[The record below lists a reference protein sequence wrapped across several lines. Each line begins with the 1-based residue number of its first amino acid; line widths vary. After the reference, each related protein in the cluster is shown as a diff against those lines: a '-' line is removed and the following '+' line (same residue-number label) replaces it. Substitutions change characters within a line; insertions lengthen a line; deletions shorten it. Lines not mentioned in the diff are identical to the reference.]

1 MIPLVSN
8 APKYP
13 VFVSESGQR
22 NRNKWGSLRG
32 YKIQT
37 HPWPYHL
44 LPPDEGYGRALGA
57 RGVTG
62 WTAGAARGHVG
73 MQGAV
78 RALASAWSLLLPTCG
93 ASSLQPWPLTRAPF
107 TPACRRLRQLCVCRD
122 RAPRE

>member
-1 MIPLVSN
+1 MTFPTPSRTTHPILARYEASLAGKEGDTVIPLVSN

-57 RGVTG
+57 RG
-62 WTAGAARGHVG
+62 A
-73 MQGAV
+73 
-78 RALASAWSLLLPTCG
+78 
-93 ASSLQPWPLTRAPF
+93 
-107 TPACRRLRQLCVCRD
+107 
-122 RAPRE
+122 